1 MCRLESENLRAPS
14 KVQRLSGVNAE
25 KSQSVA
31 QDGLHTVVAAEVARG
46 TALAAT
52 SAMTLT
58 VIAGSANVPLAT
70 SIGEEL
76 GVKACKRV
84 LQRFADGELHVEI
97 GQSIRGHDV
106 YVIQSTSL
114 PVDGH
119 VMELLFVADAC
130 RRAGAGRLTAV
141 VPYFG
146 YARQDRRASGREAV
160 GARVVAGLIEAVGFT
175 RIVTIDLHAPEIEG
189 FFHIPLEHLSAAR
202 LLAEAVRTTNDMV
215 IVAPDL
221 GAVKLA
227 ERYRALLHL
236 PVAVLHKT
244 RLSGSEVSLRS
255 IIGDVKDRAPL
266 IVDDMI
272 TTGATIDAAVKGLL
286 EAGCRPDVSV
296 VATHALFVGPAM
308 ARLQALPI
316 RQLIG
321 TDSVAL
327 GTQPPAPFQVVKLA
341 PMIADTIARL
351 HRDESIEHLLV
362 HA

>member
-1 MCRLESENLRAPS
+1 
-14 KVQRLSGVNAE
+14 
-25 KSQSVA
+25 
-31 QDGLHTVVAAEVARG
+31 
-46 TALAAT
+46 
-52 SAMTLT
+52 MTLT
-58 VIAGSANVPLAT
+58 VIAGSANVALAN
-70 SIGEEL
+70 SVSAAL
-76 GVKACKRV
+76 GVKPCGRV
-84 LQRFADGELHVEI
+84 VQRFADGELHVEI
-97 GQSIRGHDV
+97 EESVRGHDV
-106 YVIQSTSL
+106 YVIQPTSL
-114 PVDGH
+114 PVDEH
-119 VMELLFVADAC
+119 VMELLFLADAC
-130 RRAGAGRLTAV
+130 RRAGAARLTAI

-160 GARVVAGLIEAVGFT
+160 GAHVIAGLIEAAGFA
-175 RIVTIDLHAPEIEG
+175 RVVAIDLHTPEIEG

-202 LLAEAVRTTNDMV
+202 LLAEAVRTTSDTV

-227 ERYRALLHL
+227 ERYQALLHL

-244 RLSGSEVSLRS
+244 RLSGQEVSLRG

-272 TTGATIDAAVKGLL
+272 TTGATVEAAVKGLL
-286 EAGCRPDVSV
+286 EAGCKPDVSIM
-296 VATHALFVGPAM
+296 ATHALFVGPAV

-321 TDSVAL
+321 TDTVAL
-327 GTQPPAPFQVVKLA
+327 TTEFPSPLQVANVA

-351 HRDESIEHLLV
+351 HRDQSLENLLA